1 MAALLFLEN
10 GYAGTSLETIAAK
23 AKIGKHTLY
32 RRFPDKR
39 TLFAAV
45 IKRGSADVEAVA
57 EPRAGL
63 TPLENLRALITAAV
77 ETLTRP
83 YALQFMRMVI
93 AEGTRFPELA
103 QEYSRNA
110 DDSIVQ
116 AAEKL
121 ISSAQDAGELPHG
134 EAEWLARMCLSMT
147 VGVIFQASLT
157 AENRF
162 STAEAREGHVE
173 KAWRLFLD
181 GAGHRGKPNPD

>member
-10 GYAGTSLETIAAK
+10 GYAGTSLEAIAAK
-23 AKIGKHTLY
+23 TKIGKHTLY

-45 IKRGSADVEAVA
+45 MKRGSADVEAVA

-121 ISSAQDAGELPHG
+121 IGSAHDVFPRPAKSSEIGRYGRIPIEFECSATNCRSIGSWDRHATLNVCP
-134 EAEWLARMCLSMT
+134 S
-147 VGVIFQASLT
+147 
-157 AENRF
+157 
-162 STAEAREGHVE
+162 
-173 KAWRLFLD
+173 
-181 GAGHRGKPNPD
+181 